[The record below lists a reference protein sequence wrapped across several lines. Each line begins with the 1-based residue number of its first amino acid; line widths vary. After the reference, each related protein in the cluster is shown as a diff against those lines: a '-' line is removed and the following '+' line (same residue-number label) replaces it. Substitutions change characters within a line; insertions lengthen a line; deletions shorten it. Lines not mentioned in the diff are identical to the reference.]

1 MELGLI
7 SIRRIKC
14 TVLILLVCMQTSI
27 AAYSQR
33 VTLNVRSSSLETILD
48 NIQTQTGYL
57 VLYNN
62 EQVKNLGKIRV
73 NIKNLELDAAM
84 KTVLNGLPLT
94 YAIQGETILIKPS
107 PMPHKETS
115 NEKTL
120 QQTVSG
126 KVVNER
132 GQPLAGVSVS
142 TTNRTNSTQTN
153 EQGTFQLQ
161 D

>member
-48 NIQTQTGYL
+48 DIQKQTGYL

-62 EQVKNLGKIRV
+62 EQVKNLRKIRV
-73 NIKNLELDAAM
+73 NIKNQDLDAAM
-84 KTVLNGLPLT
+84 KTVLSGLPLT

-107 PMPHKETS
+107 SLPLKES
-115 NEKTL
+115 VLEKTL
-120 QQTVSG
+120 QEIVSG
-126 KVVNER
+126 
-132 GQPLAGVSVS
+132 
-142 TTNRTNSTQTN
+142 
-153 EQGTFQLQ
+153 
-161 D
+161 

>member
-1 MELGLI
+1 INYKSMELGLI
-7 SIRRIKC
+7 SLRRLKC

-27 AAYSQR
+27 AAYAQR

-73 NIKNLELDAAM
+73 NIKNLKLDAAM
-84 KTVLNGLPLT
+84 KTVLNGLALT
-94 YAIQGETILIKPS
+94 YAIQGETTLIRPS
-107 PMPHKETS
+107 PITHNETS
-115 NEKTL
+115 NDTTL
-120 QQTVSG
+120 PETVAG

-132 GQPLAGVSVS
+132 
-142 TTNRTNSTQTN
+142 
-153 EQGTFQLQ
+153 
-161 D
+161 